1 MARPIPLTLP
11 ARDPRAELRARLEE
25 APAEH
30 AEAIL
35 AAYEVLQG
43 LHDRGVL
50 DLVRGALGSGDKV
63 IEIAVEAAQSP
74 QSIRGLR
81 NLILLIN
88 MLGKIEPEQLAKLTR
103 AVPEAMQTTA
113 RQLDQPGIWKPMRDL
128 FLNRDARRGL
138 MAFIAVLEAFG
149 ANLAPKGDA
158 KE

>member
-1 MARPIPLTLP
+1 MAPPIPLKLP
-11 ARDPRAELRARLEE
+11 ARDPRAELHARLQE

-35 AAYEVLQG
+35 AGYEVLQG

-81 NLILLIN
+81 NLLLLIN
-88 MLGKIEPEQLAKLTR
+88 MLGEIEPQQLVKLTR
-103 AVPEAMQTTA
+103 AVPQAMQATA
-113 RQLDQPGIWKPMRDL
+113 RQLEQPGIWKPMHDL

-138 MAFIAVLEAFG
+138 MAFISILEAFG
-149 ANLAPKGDA
+149 ANLAPKSDA